1 MAFMSDM
8 ETIVIENPTDV
19 RKLKDAFRS
28 TAALDVETT
37 TDNKDRLGDYF
48 DPTFKIVSVQVT
60 FDGKTAFVIPIY
72 HNHYKEQ
79 YQVGLW
85 QLVYPTLDQVD
96 YWIMQ
101 NGKFD
106 YKALKAKYGREY
118 FPSFDTMGAEYVI
131 DENLKKDL

>member
-8 ETIVIENPTDV
+8 ETIVIENTTDV

-96 YWIMQ
+96 YWICRMV
-101 NGKFD
+101 NLIIK
-106 YKALKAKYGREY
+106 
-118 FPSFDTMGAEYVI
+118 PSKLSMVESTFLVLIQWVRNM
-131 DENLKKDL
+131 L